1 MSHPEVIVCAGGGGV
16 GKTTVSA
23 AFALALANSGYRALI
38 VSIDPARRLADAM
51 GVELGTQARALS
63 LDSGSGQLYGL
74 MPNPEDALRTFVE
87 FLFEEEPDAVERLL
101 QNRLYRA
108 LEAMVPGIHEL
119 AAISLTWRAIVEH
132 DVDAVV
138 IDTAPSRNAVDFISY
153 PKSLAKL
160 LGGRAVG
167 WLAAIGKRT
176 KIGPQEDK
184 MGRVEQLLVRAL
196 GPVASDVAGLF
207 AEMARV
213 RKRFIL
219 LNEHASELLL
229 RPETR
234 YFLVASPTAAARD
247 DVDYLIKK
255 LGALEMAPQ
264 ALILNSAFVPERDW
278 IDVLGAADATTAAI
292 DEVLA
297 TLTHE
302 REARQRATA
311 RITSTFSKRY
321 PNLRQLPMPFVEA
334 VEPRSIVH
342 ALAQHLDIPTLL
354 AR

>member
-16 GKTTVSA
+16 GKTTASA
-23 AFALALANSGYRALI
+23 ALALALANSGYRTLI

-51 GVELGTQARALS
+51 GVELGTQARELS
-63 LDSGSGQLYGL
+63 LHSGSGRLYGL

-87 FLFEEEPDAVERLL
+87 FLFEEEPGAVERLL
-101 QNRLYRA
+101 QNRLYRV
-108 LEAMVPGIHEL
+108 LEAAVPGIHEL
-119 AAISLTWRAIVEH
+119 AAISLTWRAVVEH
-132 DVDAVV
+132 DVEAIV

-167 WLAAIGKRT
+167 WMAAIGKRT
-176 KIGPQEDK
+176 SIAPQHDK

-196 GPVASDVAGLF
+196 GPVALDVAGLF
-207 AEMARV
+207 TEMARV
-213 RKRFIL
+213 RERFIL
-219 LNEHASELLL
+219 LNEHTGELLL

-234 YFLVASPTAAARD
+234 YFLVASPTAAAKD

-255 LGALEMAPQ
+255 LGTLEVAPR

-278 IDVLGAADATTAAI
+278 MRVLETTDVTTAAI
-292 DEVLA
+292 DEVLS

-302 REARQRATA
+302 REARHRATA
-311 RITSTFSKRY
+311 RITGAFSKRY
-321 PNLRQLPMPFVEA
+321 PNLPQFPLPFVEA
-334 VEPRSIVH
+334 VEPRTIVH
-342 ALAQHLDIPTLL
+342 ALARHLDVPALL

>member
-1 MSHPEVIVCAGGGGV
+1 MSYPEVIVCVGGGGV
-16 GKTTVSA
+16 GKTTASA
-23 AFALALANSGYRALI
+23 AFALALANSGYRTLI

-63 LDSGSGQLYGL
+63 LGSGSGQLYGL
-74 MPNPEDALRTFVE
+74 MPNPEDAFRIFVE
-87 FLFEEEPDAVERLL
+87 FLFEEEPEAVERLL

-108 LEAMVPGIHEL
+108 LEAAVPGIHEL
-119 AAISLTWRAIVEH
+119 ATMSLTWRAIVEH

-167 WLAAIGKRT
+167 WMAAIGKRT
-176 KIGPQEDK
+176 SIALQDDK
-184 MGRVEQLLVRAL
+184 MGPVEQLLVRAL
-196 GPVASDVAGLF
+196 GPVAHDVAGLF
-207 AEMARV
+207 SEMARV

-219 LNEHASELLL
+219 LNEHTSELL
-229 RPETR
+229 RGPETR
-234 YFLVASPTAAARD
+234 YFLIASPTTAARD

-255 LGALEMAPQ
+255 LAALEVAPQ
-264 ALILNSAFVPERDW
+264 ALILNSAFVPERNW
-278 IDVLGAADATTAAI
+278 IHVLETADATTTAI
-292 DEVLA
+292 DEVLS

-311 RITSTFSKRY
+311 RITSAFSKRY
-321 PNLRQLPMPFVEA
+321 PNLPQLPLPFVEA

-342 ALAQHLDIPTLL
+342 ALAQYLDIPTLL